1 MILLNILRSGR
12 SSIIVDIVIPLISHT
27 WLMKTSNFL
36 GSAAAN
42 PHLNVGTG
50 FEQMLPHVVHEVVQQ
65 LDLLLKRRRVLSGRV
80 VVLATF
86 VVDVVNVPEIRR
98 QVVMI
103 RH

>member
-1 MILLNILRSGR
+1 
-12 SSIIVDIVIPLISHT
+12 
-27 WLMKTSNFL
+27 
-36 GSAAAN
+36 
-42 PHLNVGTG
+42 
-50 FEQMLPHVVHEVVQQ
+50 MLPHVVHEVVQQ